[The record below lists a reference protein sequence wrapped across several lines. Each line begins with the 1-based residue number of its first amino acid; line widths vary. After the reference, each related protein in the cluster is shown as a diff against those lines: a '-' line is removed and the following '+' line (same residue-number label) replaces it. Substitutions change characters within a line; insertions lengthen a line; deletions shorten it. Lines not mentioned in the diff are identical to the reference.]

1 MGSQWYSTCP
11 SEVHPVK
18 LDLLFTFLFS
28 FNELWYFKSIVTL
41 IKIKLLFTSILITHF
56 NWSTSIWILVYCITV
71 VFVLLFMYIKQFIL
85 VQGYSVSDNT
95 GHLIHSNSVRPLQGT
110 ACIHL
115 HLLAIY
121 DSQCVYLNN
130 FGRKTENPQ
139 GHRENNTRRTTQGE
153 HGKLHTERLNLGRS
167 LNFSALLQ

>member
-1 MGSQWYSTCP
+1 M
-11 SEVHPVK
+11 
-18 LDLLFTFLFS
+18 
-28 FNELWYFKSIVTL
+28 
-41 IKIKLLFTSILITHF
+41 
-56 NWSTSIWILVYCITV
+56 

-85 VQGYSVSDNT
+85 VQGYSVSGTSSGNT

-121 DSQCVYLNN
+121 DSQCVYLNH

-139 GHRENNTRRTTQGE
+139 GHRENNTRRTWETSHRKIDLRAKSE
-153 HGKLHTERLNLGRS
+153 LFCITAVIH
-167 LNFSALLQ
+167 